1 MKLCCNTQVGSG
13 DSNHLGLL
21 VQVARTGRPVVV
33 STGMCDMAWVRRMVD
48 TLGRHTDK
56 VTLCTLCSVTSGI

>member
-1 MKLCCNTQVGSG
+1 MKMCCNTQVGSG
-13 DSNHLGLL
+13 DSNHLSLL
-21 VQVARTGRPVVV
+21 VQVARTGRPVVA

-56 VTLCTLCSVTSGI
+56 VTLRSVTSGI